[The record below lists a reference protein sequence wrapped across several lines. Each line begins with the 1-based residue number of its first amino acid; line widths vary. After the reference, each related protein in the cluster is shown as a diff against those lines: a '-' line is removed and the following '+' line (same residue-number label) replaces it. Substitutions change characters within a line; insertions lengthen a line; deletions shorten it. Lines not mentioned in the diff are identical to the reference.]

1 MAKRPSKAAISLEER
16 GRRALH
22 VTLRAS
28 ARVAMETGVELKG
41 LKRAL
46 EDAYV
51 HEALERGW
59 PLKTIGE
66 TLGVSPSKTALL
78 SRQLKKGLMSRL
90 AQEELALERRLE
102 YMLWAKPMTLARLN
116 QVLPQERY
124 SDLSKAL
131 KVLVAE
137 ERVVRR
143 GDGHA
148 ATYALRV
155 DPERRPWER
164 YLARLDGA
172 QRGLVAAADAVRS
185 LFVRGEEE
193 PAQVHSLEIPVAPD
207 RVPEAREAIERAMT
221 ALFTELQELSADE
234 DAPGEDDVT
243 LRLGTFWAADGED

>member
-1 MAKRPSKAAISLEER
+1 MTKEPTQVTISPEER

-28 ARVAMETGVELKG
+28 ARVAMEAGVELKH
-41 LKRAL
+41 LKRAI

-66 TLGVSPSKTALL
+66 TLNVSPSKTALL
-78 SRQLKKGLMSRL
+78 SRQLKKGLMSRM
-90 AQEELALERRLE
+90 AQDELALERRLE

-116 QVLPQERY
+116 QVLPRERY
-124 SDLSKAL
+124 TDLSKAL
-131 KVLVAE
+131 KTLVAE

-143 GDGHA
+143 GDGLS
-148 ATYALRV
+148 ATYTLRV

-193 PAQVHSLEIPVAPD
+193 PAQVYSLELPVAPG

-221 ALFTELQELSADE
+221 ALVTELQGMSADD

-243 LRLGTFWAADGED
+243 LRLGAFWAADDQP

>member
-1 MAKRPSKAAISLEER
+1 MAKKPVQATISPEER

-28 ARVAMETGVELKG
+28 ARVAMETGVELKR
-41 LKRAL
+41 LKRAI

-66 TLGVSPSKTALL
+66 VLNVSPSKTALL
-78 SRQLKKGLMSRL
+78 SRQLKKGLMSRM
-90 AQEELALERRLE
+90 AQDELALERRLE

-131 KVLVAE
+131 KTLVAE

-143 GDGHA
+143 GDGQSATCEACTCATGPTPGSAPRA
-148 ATYALRV
+148 ATTGSTAT
-155 DPERRPWER
+155 
-164 YLARLDGA
+164 ACST
-172 QRGLVAAADAVRS
+172 RS
-185 LFVRGEEE
+185 TSPT
-193 PAQVHSLEIPVAPD
+193 PA
-207 RVPEAREAIERAMT
+207 
-221 ALFTELQELSADE
+221 
-234 DAPGEDDVT
+234 
-243 LRLGTFWAADGED
+243 